1 MKKSYIGIILIVI
14 LGLIPLL
21 FGITTSYQTS
31 MEDAVELAAPAAIEE
46 APAEIPLDDIL
57 LSSPEPSVQEEAL
70 AMTQASPSL
79 EEELVVTVLENGD
92 ITAMFGAFNTAVMG
106 WFTWFYRRREKMQE
120 TIKKLQ
126 LDMGDLGLMSLP
138 ELFHLI
144 LRSTISFKSLRRL
157 MLRTNEQFSLY
168 GFTHTSMLPKNQG
181 RPIQHIDRTG
191 RTVEWIID
199 DMEGDD
205 SLGGWMLK
213 ERSLTGL
220 IRAWNNERAKE
231 IGFMQDHA
239 KSRSV
244 DYAAWFEEEEWRT
257 AASYSYRPSDIIGE
271 LASTEIAIMLFF
283 ETADGKESVYTLIGV
298 DTEMPETLEQWEDFI
313 MAFRGANRS
322 LLKDSILVT
331 VVGIHLPVNKDA

>member
-31 MEDAVELAAPAAIEE
+31 MEDAVELAAPAGFEE
-46 APAEIPLDDIL
+46 LQMVET
-57 LSSPEPSVQEEAL
+57 SSVPSEE
-70 AMTQASPSL
+70 SL
-79 EEELVVTVLENGD
+79 INPEELVVTAFENGD
-92 ITAMFGAFNTAVMG
+92 TAALFGAINTAVMG
-106 WFTWFYRRREKMQE
+106 WITWFYRRREKMHE
-120 TIKKLQ
+120 TLKKLQ
-126 LDMGDLGLMSLP
+126 LDMGDLGLMPLS
-138 ELFHLI
+138 ELFKLI
-144 LRSTISFKSLRRL
+144 ARSFVSFKSLRRL

-181 RPIQHIDRTG
+181 RPIQHIDRMG

-199 DMEGDD
+199 DMGDD
-205 SLGGWMLK
+205 TELGGWMLK

-220 IRAWNNERAKE
+220 IRAWNNERAKA
-231 IGFMQDHA
+231 IGFMQDTA
-239 KSRSV
+239 QSRTV
-244 DYAAWFEEEEWRT
+244 DYTAWFEKEDWRT
-257 AASYSYRPSDIIGE
+257 ATSYSYKPTEIISELTSD
-271 LASTEIAIMLFF
+271 EIAIMLFF
-283 ETADGKESVYTLIGV
+283 ETADEKESVYTLIGS

-331 VVGIHLPVNKDA
+331 VVGIHLPVN